1 MEIIYFKTF
10 WLVVCKNISSYCV
23 NLMIM
28 EDFQVC
34 VCVCIFIHFLFQ
46 SMKATKGFSVSD
58 WCRNF
63 DITFQGEQGKASVI
77 WSVLI
82 IN

>member
-10 WLVVCKNISSYCV
+10 WLMVCKNISSCYV
-23 NLMIM
+23 NLTIT
-28 EDFQVC
+28 EDFQMC
-34 VCVCIFIHFLFQ
+34 VCIHFLFQ
-46 SMKATKGFSVSD
+46 SMKAAKGFSVSD

-77 WSVLI
+77 WSVLK